1 MDREGRTTMKGLLQ
15 STASVLVLAMLGTA
29 AIGTVSIANE
39 SDHVSKADCEM
50 QQAIETRAE
59 KAGQESSDASAK
71 SYKYIQSEKQRAE
84 SEKKNGK
91 YEILANFDRTG
102 WKMDVPEVTVRSREV
117 KLPTVHTAMR
127 TTSINIPVPGQCKVG
142 STKIPEFRDL
152 RMTMKEH
159 DILAPCMTTKQAKL
173 DLPQFTAGTTSVQ
186 VPQVTV
192 EMKTREFSLNLPQ
205 FTERTPDHEMRKH
218 ENNIEQEEGR
228 LANTLAAITEK
239 NIAAATKEVEV
250 IWQKEHDA
258 AFQALDAAEMKAL
271 GDLAAGRA
279 QLQASVS
286 AAKASLQAAGAPPDA
301 TSELERQSQ
310 QANATLET
318 TEAKA
323 KEIFAEQ
330 RTLLEKEFEQLKQK
344 YLGPVN
350 GTASAACER

>member
-1 MDREGRTTMKGLLQ
+1 MKGLLH
-15 STASVLVLAMLGTA
+15 STASALVLAMLGTA
-29 AIGTVSIANE
+29 AIGSASVADEAS
-39 SDHVSKADCEM
+39 HVSQADCEM
-50 QQAIETRAE
+50 HKAIEARAE
-59 KAGQESSDASAK
+59 QAGQESSDASAK
-71 SYKYIQSEKQRAE
+71 SHRYIQSEKEQAE

-91 YEILANFDRTG
+91 YEILAKFDRTG

-127 TTSINIPVPGQCKVG
+127 TTSINIPVPGQCKIG

-152 RMTMKEH
+152 RITMKEH
-159 DILAPCMTTKQAKL
+159 DILAPCLKTKQAKL

-228 LANTLAAITEK
+228 LARTLAAIAEK
-239 NIAAATKEVEV
+239 NIAAATKEAEV

-258 AFQALDAAEMKAL
+258 AFQALNAAEMKAL
-271 GDLAAGRA
+271 GDLAAARA
-279 QLQASVS
+279 QLNAKVS
-286 AAKASLQAAGAPPDA
+286 AAKGSLQAAGAPADA

-310 QANATLET
+310 QANATLEA

-344 YLGPVN
+344 YLEPVHT
-350 GTASAACER
+350 TASAPCGR